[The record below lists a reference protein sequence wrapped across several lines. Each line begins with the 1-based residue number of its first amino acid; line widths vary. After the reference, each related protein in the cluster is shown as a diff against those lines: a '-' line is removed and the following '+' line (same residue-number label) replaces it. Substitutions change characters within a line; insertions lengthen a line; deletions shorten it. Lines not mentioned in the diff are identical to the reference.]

1 MEAICLA
8 VPPGSIQVTGKD
20 CASTRATTNDATRRP
35 ALRTGATV
43 FVCGRSVHV
52 PLVVLISLMEDADAQ
67 SVLAYGVDVQKYR
80 AVLAQEGFNLIIA
93 RSCTELPLPYD
104 AITSFPCI
112 DTKQILPRCT
122 YEQVQYL
129 AMG

>member
-1 MEAICLA
+1 MRRDGPRYKQELLDSSVAAAPC
-8 VPPGSIQVTGKD
+8 T
-20 CASTRATTNDATRRP
+20 STFDRADIIEGCRCPISPDTN
-35 ALRTGATV
+35 
-43 FVCGRSVHV
+43 
-52 PLVVLISLMEDADAQ
+52 
-67 SVLAYGVDVQKYR
+67 VQKYR

-93 RSCTELPLPYD
+93 RSGTEIPLPYD

-112 DTKQILPRCT
+112 DTKQILPGCA